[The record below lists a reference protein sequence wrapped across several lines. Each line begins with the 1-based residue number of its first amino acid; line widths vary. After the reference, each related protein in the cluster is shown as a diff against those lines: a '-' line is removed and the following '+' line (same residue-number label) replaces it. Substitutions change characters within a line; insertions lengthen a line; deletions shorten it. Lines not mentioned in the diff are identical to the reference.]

1 MRSNCIAYALRRYA
15 QVGGYFAFRWTDM
28 NRLAWCKWPHMLLLH
43 SLDGIEPCPAPKR
56 GEWWNFRGYL
66 VVWRSS
72 RIRWLWTKSLERV
85 QLEHFQPLNG
95 APRWLPPLWFEGYVA
110 TRDEPDWKN

>member
-66 VVWRSS
+66 VVWR
-72 RIRWLWTKSLERV
+72 RDRLRWLWTRSLGRAP
-85 QLEHFQPLNG
+85 LEHFQPLAG
-95 APRWLPPLWFEGYVA
+95 ASRRLPPLWFEGYVA
-110 TRDEPDWKN
+110 TCDEPDWKN